1 MGTKIVSPR
10 AELAVLRGMTHKDKK
25 IAGMLLSSVDE
36 SYFQADESKEIYK
49 AIKDNMSKSGEVPPF
64 RLVVEDPDLRKTT
77 REYFRDS
84 QATVTTTEEAVKAVK
99 ILNRYRQLRGLYEIA
114 LKIDS
119 TLQADDRLEIDVL
132 MDDVSAKMASVRTSK
147 QVTDA
152 FTHFGK
158 NNNSLELVDQ
168 LLNGDASDDTIPTG
182 IKPFDEQSGG
192 LMRGSLTTLGATS
205 GGGKSVMALQLAINQ
220 AELGYKVILVPL
232 EMSRVEMTSR
242 LMANIV
248 KLDVTRILQKRLTQ
262 DERDMAARKFKKW
275 LRKVKR
281 AGGRLTVFKPLEDV
295 SIDDV
300 FSATASFDADTVLV
314 DYISLL
320 AGTDGDDNWKKL
332 GAVAR
337 VAKINAES
345 TNRANVLLC
354 QVSEEGKIRY
364 AGAIS
369 EHSSQS
375 WVWVTRKEE
384 REKQVGR
391 IKVEQPK
398 ARNSKSFPFEIGI
411 HWEFMRVVS
420 VADVSGDVG
429 DVTEPM
435 KNLTTDL

>member
-25 IAGMLLSSVDE
+25 IAGTLLSSVDE

-84 QATVTTTEEAVKAVK
+84 QATVTTLEEAIKAVK

-192 LMRGSLTTLGATS
+192 LLRGSLTTLGATS
-205 GGGKSVMALQLAINQ
+205 GGGKSVMALQIAINQ

-300 FSATASFDADTVLV
+300 FSATASFDADTVIV

>member
-25 IAGMLLSSVDE
+25 IAGTLLSSVDE

-84 QATVTTTEEAVKAVK
+84 QATVTTLEEAIKAVK

-300 FSATASFDADTVLV
+300 FSATASFDADTVIV

>member
-25 IAGMLLSSVDE
+25 IAGTLLSSVDE

-84 QATVTTTEEAVKAVK
+84 QATVTTLEEAIKAVK

-205 GGGKSVMALQLAINQ
+205 GGGKSVMALQIAINQ

-300 FSATASFDADTVLV
+300 FSATASFDADTVIV

>member
-25 IAGMLLSSVDE
+25 IAGTLLSSVDE

-205 GGGKSVMALQLAINQ
+205 GGGKSVMALQIAINQ
-220 AELGYKVILVPL
+220 AELGYKVIVVPL

-300 FSATASFDADTVLV
+300 FSATASFDADTVIV

-375 WVWVTRKEE
+375 WVWVTKKEE

-391 IKVEQPK
+391 IKIEQPK